1 MPVTPIARS
10 QWPLVIGGTSVLLA
24 LLAWSSPVA
33 AQSNLPA
40 AVQPGVWYWLG
51 FGLVVLVL
59 AILILPAIVRW
70 QRGLRRQLYRL
81 ELTHL
86 GNVRSRYEI
95 RADDPGNGLAFE
107 FLLNGARLPERVAPV
122 SDSGPAAGPA
132 TPAAPAEPPA
142 AGLAPMGSAP
152 STGGGIRQTVD
163 AVGGGSGVLSDLL
176 YSLSLILPGTAGR
189 SLVEMSNRL
198 RSAQWT
204 AQRVEQIPRQVS
216 RLKPGKSTP
225 AFTPSASSPAA
236 PRPYIPATAVETWSQ
251 TPELEPN
258 QVLTLHL
265 VIRPLNLYQSQ
276 AYSISLVSRPVGHP
290 EATVVEESVVQMEGL
305 THFERF
311 GPFLGFLALVL
322 ILLIIF
328 LSLW

>member
-1 MPVTPIARS
+1 MPTTRRKWS
-10 QWPLVIGGTSVLLA
+10 LVVEATSASLL
-24 LLAWSSPVA
+24 LLAWSSPAA

-40 AVQPGVWYWLG
+40 ATQPGVWYWLG
-51 FGLVVLVL
+51 FGLVVMVL

-107 FLLNGARLPERVAPV
+107 FLLNSARLPERAVPV
-122 SDSGPAAGPA
+122 SDAGLATGPAIPA
-132 TPAAPAEPPA
+132 PTAESPA
-142 AGLAPMGSAP
+142 AGLASMGTPP
-152 STGGGIRQTVD
+152 STGGGVKQTVD
-163 AVGGGSGVLSDLL
+163 TVGGTSGVLSDLL
-176 YSLSLILPGTAGR
+176 YSISLILPGTVGR

-225 AFTPSASSPAA
+225 AFTTSASGPAA

-258 QVLTLHL
+258 QVLTLYL

-276 AYSISLVSRPVGHP
+276 AYPISLISRPVGHP
-290 EATVVEESVVQMEGL
+290 EATVVEENVVQIEGL
-305 THFERF
+305 TNFERF

-322 ILLIIF
+322 ILLILF

>member
-1 MPVTPIARS
+1 MPITQGKGPIFVGVTSAS
-10 QWPLVIGGTSVLLA
+10 LA
-24 LLAWSSPVA
+24 LLAWSSPAA
-33 AQSNLPA
+33 AQGNSPA
-40 AVQPGVWYWLG
+40 PAQPGLWHWLG

-59 AILILPAIVRW
+59 AVLILPVIVRW

-122 SDSGPAAGPA
+122 SDSGSPVSPV
-132 TPAAPAEPPA
+132 APTAIAEQPA
-142 AGLAPMGSAP
+142 AGLAPMGAP
-152 STGGGIRQTVD
+152 PPTESGAKQTVS
-163 AVGGGSGVLSDLL
+163 AVGGTSGVLSDLL
-176 YSLSLILPGTAGR
+176 YSISMILPSTVGR
-189 SLVEMSNRL
+189 PLVEMSNRL

-204 AQRVEQIPRQVS
+204 AQRVEQIPRQIS
-216 RLKPGKSTP
+216 RLKPGSST
-225 AFTPSASSPAA
+225 ATSATSGSSSPAA

-251 TPELEPN
+251 TPDLEPN
-258 QVLTLHL
+258 QVLTFNL
-265 VIRPLNLYQSQ
+265 VVRPLNLYQSQ
-276 AYSISLVSRPVGHP
+276 AYPIHLVSRPVGHP
-290 EATVVEESVVQMEGL
+290 EATVVEENVVQMEGL
-305 THFERF
+305 TNFERF